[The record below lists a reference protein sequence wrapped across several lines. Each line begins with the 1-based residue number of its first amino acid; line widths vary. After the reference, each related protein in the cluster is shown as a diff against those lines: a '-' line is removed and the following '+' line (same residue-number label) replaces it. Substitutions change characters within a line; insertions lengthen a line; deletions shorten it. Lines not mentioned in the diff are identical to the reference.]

1 MTNTKPKKRKK
12 LNAYSAFDYINIV
25 FFIILGIIMMFPF
38 WNVFV
43 TSIVTEGEF
52 YSTPFILWPK
62 EVTFR
67 WYEFIFANDKLIT
80 SFFVTV
86 FVTVVGTIYSLF
98 LTTTLAYGLSKKS
111 LPGRN
116 FFLTMIIITMFFDG
130 GLIPYYM
137 LIRNLGFVNKI
148 WVMIIP
154 TGVNVWYFTL
164 IKSFFN
170 QIPVSLEESAKID
183 GASELRIFRSIIL
196 PLSKPTLATFALFYG
211 VAYWNLWYP
220 AMLYI
225 TDQKLF
231 PLQLI
236 LRKII
241 VQSDKPASLLQ
252 AYSQTAGTTV
262 IFEEGV
268 KMATVMVATL
278 PIVLVYPFLQKYFVK
293 GIMLGSVKG

>member
-1 MTNTKPKKRKK
+1 MTNEKTKKTKK
-12 LNAYSAFDYINIV
+12 LNHYTVFDWCNVI
-25 FFIILGIIMMFPF
+25 FFILLGLVMIFPF

-43 TSIVTEGEF
+43 TSVATEGEF

-62 EVTFR
+62 ETTFN
-67 WYEFIFANDKLIT
+67 WYRFIFSNDKIIT

-86 FVTVVGTIYSLF
+86 FVTVAGTVYSLF
-98 LTTTLAYGLSKKS
+98 LTTTLAYGLSKKT
-111 LPGRN
+111 LPGRS
-116 FFLTMIIITMFFDG
+116 FFLTLIIITMFFDG

-137 LIRNLGFVNKI
+137 LIRNMGFVNKI

-170 QIPVSLEESAKID
+170 QLPASLEESAKID
-183 GASELRIFRSIIL
+183 GASELRIFTRIIL

-231 PLQLI
+231 PLQLL

-293 GIMLGSVKG
+293 GIMLGSMKG

>member
-25 FFIILGIIMMFPF
+25 FFIILGIIMIFPF

-236 LRKII
+236 LRRII
-241 VQSDKPASLLQ
+241 VQSDKPASFLQ